1 MDLDQGWR
9 TGLAHIHPGH
19 LASQRVAAA
28 ARLSPT
34 GAVHNGEV
42 CWVTSE
48 TESPERSENR
58 HS

>member
-1 MDLDQGWR
+1 MDLDQGWQ
-9 TGLAHIHPGH
+9 TVLAHIHPGH

-28 ARLSPT
+28 GGLSPT

-42 CWVTSE
+42 CWITSK
-48 TESPERSENR
+48 TESRSGRKTR

>member
-28 ARLSPT
+28 AGLSPT
-34 GAVHNGEV
+34 GAVHNGEL
-42 CWVTSE
+42 CRITSK
-48 TESPERSENR
+48 TGSPERPENR